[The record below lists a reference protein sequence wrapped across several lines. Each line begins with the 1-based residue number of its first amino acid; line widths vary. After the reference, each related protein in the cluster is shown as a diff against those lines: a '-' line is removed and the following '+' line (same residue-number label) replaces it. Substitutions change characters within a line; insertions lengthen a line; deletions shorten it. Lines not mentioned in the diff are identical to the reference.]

1 MKKLVP
7 IILLSTLFL
16 MGCQKNNQTESSSN
30 SESSNTTFAY
40 KSTNSEDFETY
51 IFTYNFEKIP
61 KKLIIREKEYENK
74 ELLSE
79 QVIHAFT
86 PTEKQGELSL
96 SAETFEENLT
106 VTINIPLS
114 EGATGGIGK
123 EYPYTSM
130 ISWAA
135 NETQTSEDEMP
146 IFAANWKTSEESNT
160 LPSANIFFDSTM
172 NAIKSMNSDEKA
184 IIWTIEVEK

>member
-7 IILLSTLFL
+7 IILLSSLFL
-16 MGCQKNNQTESSSN
+16 MGCQKNNNTESSTSYK
-30 SESSNTTFAY
+30 SDNTTFAY

-51 IFTYNFEKIP
+51 TFTYNFEKTP

-79 QVIHAFT
+79 QVIHEFT

-106 VTINIPLS
+106 VTIDVPLS
-114 EGATGGIGK
+114 EDATGGVGK

-135 NETQTSEDEMP
+135 NETQTSKDEMP

-172 NAIKSMNSDEKA
+172 NAIKSMNPDEKA

>member
-1 MKKLVP
+1 MKKIVP
-7 IILLSTLFL
+7 IILLSSIFL
-16 MGCQKNNQTESSSN
+16 IGCQKNNQTESSSTP
-30 SESSNTTFAY
+30 EPGNTTFAY

-51 IFTYNFEKIP
+51 TFTYNFEKTP

-74 ELLSE
+74 ELQSE
-79 QVIHAFT
+79 QVIHEFT
-86 PTEKQGELSL
+86 PTENEGEFSL

-106 VTINIPLS
+106 VTINVPLS

-172 NAIKSMNSDEKA
+172 NAIKSMSPDEKA